1 MLWVRKRVLRF
12 EAFLVNVIRAKQ
24 ALRTLGSPVVPFSF
38 FCGLTGSKPNF
49 STFGL
54 LIR

>member
-1 MLWVRKRVLRF
+1 MGVYGVF
-12 EAFLVNVIRAKQ
+12 G
-24 ALRTLGSPVVPFSF
+24 LRTSGLGDAVWGVQDVGIEVPIPAVY
-38 FCGLTGSKPNF
+38 LTGSKPNF